1 MVEISNRHLWRT
13 EAGFWLMW
21 ILVEMSQPGVATSA
35 RWEKRWWQNGAAGG
49 GVGGAPPPHS
59 WAESSSD
66 WPVLL
71 SRANLTRRPHRPRR
85 CHTEH
90 STTAITSKN
99 HKNREKCLQIYPVEN
114 LNRRSTSDD
123 DICTFAHSALSWEMS
138 TKHLENVK
146 QLKTHLIFDI
156 FRAFES
162 VFYFDLMTFSLFQVC
177 LNRHP
182 VEKKSDPHC
191 TWNES
196 KGNPSFW
203 LMLRLSCIL
212 ENWLKT
218 LPWKMLFENCSK
230 PTKDDYGG

>member
-1 MVEISNRHLWRT
+1 MHRGWIADVRMIWIVDNCKMVEISNRHLWRT

-90 STTAITSKN
+90 STTAITSK
-99 HKNREKCLQIYPVEN
+99 KPQEQKPRKMSSREIYPVEN
-114 LNRRSTSDD
+114 LNSRSASDD
-123 DICTFAHSALSWEMS
+123 DICTFAHSFLRDVNH
-138 TKHLENVK
+138 TFGKCQTVEN
-146 QLKTHLIFDI
+146 TFDI
-156 FRAFES
+156 WYLS
-162 VFYFDLMTFSLFQVC
+162 SLW
-177 LNRHP
+177 
-182 VEKKSDPHC
+182 K
-191 TWNES
+191 
-196 KGNPSFW
+196 
-203 LMLRLSCIL
+203 CIL
-212 ENWLKT
+212 LWSHDV
-218 LPWKMLFENCSK
+218 LFVS
-230 PTKDDYGG
+230 GMF